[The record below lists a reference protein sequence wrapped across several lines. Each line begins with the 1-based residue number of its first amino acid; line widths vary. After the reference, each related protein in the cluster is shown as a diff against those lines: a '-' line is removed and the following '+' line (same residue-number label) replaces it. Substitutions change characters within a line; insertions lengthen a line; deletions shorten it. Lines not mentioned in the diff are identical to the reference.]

1 MELPRAS
8 LGSVNSTVRSPTLS
22 DTSSPASIGGRPL
35 IQGSISQHSSS
46 GEILGKHFQAPLIP
60 RAPSRSKEH
69 NHEREALMRQ
79 QHAEY
84 IKKQRTISE
93 KIRQEIAMK
102 KAVEAFQQKIVV
114 DVRSSSPHGSKVG
127 ALAGSKP
134 DAEEAYLRKE
144 FAKLEGFLIA
154 DAGISRA
161 ATSPVTIA
169 PAPLS
174 VDVRG
179 SVPATLLSADALS
192 VHSAGSS
199 SYDGRS
205 SRSISLSAVPA
216 SAGVTLGQLQESHAT
231 ISGFFT
237 ILEQDGSAWTPCF
250 FLLTDEANVYAFP
263 PHAVGPHCAPHRIL
277 SIRKCVPV
285 YDRGSWMLSF
295 QGDKRTWFVGVP
307 DERTATTWTVT
318 ATRICEAVQDAAVA
332 RQGSLDYSRGRQFS
346 AAPTLVP
353 VSVPL
358 PASPATSARV
368 LSGTSR
374 SSSVSA
380 SRTREAR
387 MKEQHEEYLARQREL
402 SEKVK
407 QEIAVKQ
414 EQAVQMKRSMEIS
427 RKKQEDVFLQKET
440 EKLRG
445 FLF

>member
-1 MELPRAS
+1 MFR
-8 LGSVNSTVRSPTLS
+8 
-22 DTSSPASIGGRPL
+22 TS
-35 IQGSISQHSSS
+35 
-46 GEILGKHFQAPLIP
+46 
-60 RAPSRSKEH
+60 
-69 NHEREALMRQ
+69 
-79 QHAEY
+79 
-84 IKKQRTISE
+84 
-93 KIRQEIAMK
+93 
-102 KAVEAFQQKIVV
+102 
-114 DVRSSSPHGSKVG
+114 
-127 ALAGSKP
+127 
-134 DAEEAYLRKE
+134 
-144 FAKLEGFLIA
+144 A

-231 ISGFFT
+231 ISGVFT